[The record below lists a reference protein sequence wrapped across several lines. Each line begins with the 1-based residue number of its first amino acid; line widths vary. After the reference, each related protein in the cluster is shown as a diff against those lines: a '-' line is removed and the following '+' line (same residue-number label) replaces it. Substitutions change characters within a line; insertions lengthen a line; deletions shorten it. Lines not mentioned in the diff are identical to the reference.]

1 MRAESSN
8 PDLTPRTSGTP
19 RAPGTATEA
28 TAAPATKARAPAA
41 TSAPSPAVH
50 IAGSADTEP
59 NMPVVDLSA
68 LSALHLP
75 VEPGLLALRL
85 KSEPSGQGLFDGAW
99 WPHSRNVHAELP
111 GLVSVLSEHL
121 GPIDRIGLD
130 ADAWDGLGEPLYVEG
145 RHIQID
151 WFPLGEDTILVTRGE
166 LEGSFSLLAVPPDAG
181 VDEAHAAMTM
191 ATHIGNTE
199 TGQQI
204 LVATG
209 IAAPAWHEATH

>member
-1 MRAESSN
+1 
-8 PDLTPRTSGTP
+8 
-19 RAPGTATEA
+19 
-28 TAAPATKARAPAA
+28 
-41 TSAPSPAVH
+41 
-50 IAGSADTEP
+50 
-59 NMPVVDLSA
+59 MPTVDLSA

-85 KSEPSGQGLFDGAW
+85 KSEPSGDGLFDGAW
-99 WPHSRNVHAELP
+99 WPHSRDIHAELP
-111 GLVSVLSEHL
+111 GLVTVLSEHL

-130 ADAWDGLGEPLYVEG
+130 ADAWDGLGEPLFVDG
-145 RHIQID
+145 RLIQID
-151 WFPLGEDTILVTRGE
+151 WFPVGDDTVIITRGG
-166 LEGSFSLLAVPPDAG
+166 LDNFSLLAISPEAG

-209 IAAPAWHEATH
+209 IARPAWHGTTE

>member
-1 MRAESSN
+1 
-8 PDLTPRTSGTP
+8 
-19 RAPGTATEA
+19 
-28 TAAPATKARAPAA
+28 
-41 TSAPSPAVH
+41 
-50 IAGSADTEP
+50 
-59 NMPVVDLSA
+59 MPVVDLSA

-99 WPHSRNVHAELP
+99 WPHSRDVHAELP

-121 GPIDRIGLD
+121 GPIDRVGLD

-151 WFPLGEDTILVTRGE
+151 WFPLGEDTILVSRGE
-166 LEGSFSLLAVPPDAG
+166 LGSYSLLAVPPDAG

-209 IAAPAWHEATH
+209 IAAPAWQGPTR

>member
-1 MRAESSN
+1 MRAEPSI
-8 PDLTPRTSGTP
+8 PGRAP
-19 RAPGTATEA
+19 RASHAPDTPGI
-28 TAAPATKARAPAA
+28 
-41 TSAPSPAVH
+41 H
-50 IAGSADTEP
+50 IAGSTDTEP
-59 NMPVVDLSA
+59 NRPPADLSA

-85 KSEPSGQGLFDGAW
+85 KSEPSHDGLFDGAW
-99 WPHSRNVHAELP
+99 WPHSRDIHTELP
-111 GLVSVLSEHL
+111 GLVTVLSEHL

-130 ADAWDGLGEPLYVEG
+130 ADAWDGLGRPLFVEG
-145 RHIQID
+145 RLIEVD
-151 WFPLGEDTILVTRGE
+151 WFPLGDDTVLVTRGT
-166 LEGSFSLLAVPPDAG
+166 LDDFSLLVIAPDAT

-209 IAAPAWHEATH
+209 IARPAWQGSRPH

>member
-1 MRAESSN
+1 MRVEPSSTE
-8 PDLTPRTSGTP
+8 LAPRDSGTP
-19 RAPGTATEA
+19 
-28 TAAPATKARAPAA
+28 PA
-41 TSAPSPAVH
+41 SAVH
-50 IAGSADTEP
+50 IAGSADAEP
-59 NMPVVDLSA
+59 NLPVVDLSA

-99 WPHSRNVHAELP
+99 WPHSRDVHAELP
-111 GLVSVLSEHL
+111 GLVTVLSEHL
-121 GPIDRIGLD
+121 GPIDRVGLD
-130 ADAWDGLGEPLYVEG
+130 ADAWDGLGEPLVVEG
-145 RHIQID
+145 RHVEVE
-151 WFPLGEDTILVTRGE
+151 WFPVGEDTILVSRGG
-166 LEGSFSLLAVPPDAG
+166 LDNFALLAIAPDAS

-209 IAAPAWHEATH
+209 IAAPAWHGTSR

>member
-1 MRAESSN
+1 MRVDPSI
-8 PDLTPRTSGTP
+8 
-19 RAPGTATEA
+19 PGTALRVSG
-28 TAAPATKARAPAA
+28 APGAPGI
-41 TSAPSPAVH
+41 H
-50 IAGSADTEP
+50 IAGSTDTEP
-59 NMPVVDLSA
+59 NLPTVDLSA

-85 KSEPSGQGLFDGAW
+85 KSEPSREGLFDGAW

-111 GLVSVLSEHL
+111 GLVTVLTEHL
-121 GPIDRIGLD
+121 GHIDRVGLD
-130 ADAWDGLGEPLYVEG
+130 ADAWDGLGEPLFVDG
-145 RHIQID
+145 RLIQID
-151 WFPLGEDTILVTRGE
+151 WFPVGGDTVIITRGE
-166 LEGSFSLLAVPPDAG
+166 LDDFSLLAIPPEAS

-209 IAAPAWHEATH
+209 IARPA